1 MSQENTNQNIV
12 QQENDAIIQQP
23 EETINTQEDS
33 TVATDDHIE
42 IRIYGRKLKVKNT
55 PLIQKK
61 KWPDFKV
68 GDTIRVHYLIKE
80 GDKERIQYYE
90 GTVMRL
96 RGEDLNKTFT
106 VRRISHGIGVERTFP
121 YHSPWIADI
130 EIIKKGRVRR
140 ARLYYLRDRVGKSAK
155 IQESF

>member
-1 MSQENTNQNIV
+1 MDQENMNQNNQQELNAIIESDTRTPNVEQENTTV
-12 QQENDAIIQQP
+12 KV
-23 EETINTQEDS
+23 EEP
-33 TVATDDHIE
+33 IE
-42 IRIYGRKLKVKNT
+42 IRINGKRIKLKNT

-61 KWPDFKV
+61 KWIDFKV

-80 GDKERIQYYE
+80 GDKERIQIYE

-106 VRRISHGIGVERTFP
+106 VRRISHGVGVERTFP

-130 EIIKKGRVRR
+130 EIVKRGRVRR

-155 IQESF
+155 IEESF